1 MGILPDTTKSSVLP
15 NALRKSPLFAGH
27 RGVQSKSP
35 DEHQVT
41 AQHRMSPMLKFESL
55 IFDNG
60 FADLPE
66 AYFSRVT
73 PTPVPDPYLVCHSP
87 EALALLD
94 LDATEI
100 TRPELIA
107 TLAGNQLLPG
117 MDTLAALYA
126 GHQFGHY
133 VPQLGDGRAIL
144 LGEIRNAA
152 GEGWEIQLKGAGRTP
167 YSRGGD
173 GRAVLRSSIREFLC
187 SEAMHALGIPT
198 TRALCIVGSDLPV
211 YREDVETA
219 AIVTRLAPSFVRF
232 GSFEVFYYRNQI
244 DAIKQLADY
253 VITRYYPDLA
263 LRDEPYT
270 ALLHE
275 VCRRTAELMAQW
287 QAVGFSH
294 GVMNTDNMS
303 ILGLTLDYGP
313 FGFLDAF
320 NPGYI
325 CNHSDTGGRYA
336 FDQQPDVA
344 AWNIT
349 KLAQTFVPLLS
360 VEAASA
366 AIADYPQTFGQSY
379 LRRMTTKFGLPLNS
393 HTPSLVMD
401 ALQLLAQNQVD
412 YTRFM
417 RRLCE
422 FDSKDT
428 SRNTPLRDLFLDRAA
443 FDAWAIRYA
452 AALQQVASHDAE
464 RGAAMRAVN
473 PKYILRNHLAET
485 AIRRATD
492 TRDYSEIARLHALLS
507 RPFDEQPEHAAYAAE
522 PPDWARQIEVSCSS

>member
-1 MGILPDTTKSSVLP
+1 
-15 NALRKSPLFAGH
+15 
-27 RGVQSKSP
+27 
-35 DEHQVT
+35 
-41 AQHRMSPMLKFESL
+41 
-55 IFDNG
+55 
-60 FADLPE
+60 
-66 AYFSRVT
+66 
-73 PTPVPDPYLVCHSP
+73 TPVPDPTLLCHSQ

-94 LDATEI
+94 LDDSEI
-100 TRPELIA
+100 LRPELIA
-107 TLAGNQLLPG
+107 ALAGNQPLQE
-117 MDTLAALYA
+117 MDPVAALYA

-144 LGEIRNAA
+144 LGEVKNAA

-173 GRAVLRSSIREFLC
+173 GRAVLRSSIREYLC

-198 TRALCIVGSDLPV
+198 TRALCLIGSDLPV
-211 YREDVETA
+211 YREEIETA
-219 AIVTRLAPSFVRF
+219 ALVTRLAPSFVRF

-244 DAIKQLADY
+244 ESIKQLADY
-253 VITRYYPDLA
+253 VIARYYPELSQ
-263 LRDEPYT
+263 RDEPYA

-275 VCRRTAELMAQW
+275 VGRRTAELMAQW

-325 CNHSDTGGRYA
+325 CNHSDTAGRYA

-344 AWNIT
+344 AWNLT

-360 VEAASA
+360 VESASA
-366 AIADYPQTFGQSY
+366 AISDYPQTFGQSY
-379 LRRMTTKFGLPLNS
+379 LQRMATKFGLPLSS
-393 HTPSLVMD
+393 HTPPLVID
-401 ALQLLAQNQVD
+401 TLQLLAQNHVD
-412 YTRFM
+412 YTIFM
-417 RRLCE
+417 RRLCDL
-422 FDSKDT
+422 DSNDLT
-428 SRNTPLRDLFLDRAA
+428 RNALLRDLFLDRAA
-443 FDAWAIRYA
+443 FDAWALRYA
-452 AALQQVASHDAE
+452 AALKQAGTHDAE
-464 RGAAMRAVN
+464 RCTAMRAVN

-492 TRDYSEIARLHALLS
+492 ARDYSEITRLHALLS